1 MPFRPPRPASTA
13 RLVIVLALVAVIA
26 GACGAAAAPAP
37 SFPAGSIIV
46 TAKNRAFDMKELRV
60 PAGAPFT
67 LVLANEESDLH
78 NIAIRT
84 QSGFDG
90 DLIFRFDPVS
100 NETAVLTV
108 DPIPKGSY
116 FFLCEIHPAMSG
128 TVVAG

>member
-1 MPFRPPRPASTA
+1 MSRRSSRPARGS
-13 RLVIVLALVAVIA
+13 RLAIVLASVALIA
-26 GACGAAAAPAP
+26 SSCGGSATPAP

-46 TAKNRAFDMKELRV
+46 TAKNRVFDTKELRV
-60 PAGAPFT
+60 PADTVVT
-67 LVLANEESDLH
+67 LVLVNEESDLH

-84 QSGFDG
+84 GAGFDG

-100 NETAVLTV
+100 IKTVVLTV

>member
-1 MPFRPPRPASTA
+1 MLRRSSRPARSTC
-13 RLVIVLALVAVIA
+13 LTLVLALVALIA
-26 GACGAAAAPAP
+26 ASCGGSAAPAP
-37 SFPAGSIIV
+37 SFPTGSIIV
-46 TAKNRAFDMKELRV
+46 TAKNRAFDTKELRV
-60 PAGAPFT
+60 PADTAVT
-67 LVLANEESDLH
+67 LVFVNEESDLH

-100 NETAVLTV
+100 IKTVVLRV

>member
-1 MPFRPPRPASTA
+1 MSRRSSRPARSA
-13 RLVIVLALVAVIA
+13 RLAIVLALVAIIA
-26 GACGAAAAPAP
+26 ASCGGSATPAP

-46 TAKNRAFDMKELRV
+46 TAKNRAFDTKELRV
-60 PAGAPFT
+60 PAAAVFT
-67 LVLANEESDLH
+67 LVLDNEEPDLH

-100 NETAVLTV
+100 NKTAVLTV